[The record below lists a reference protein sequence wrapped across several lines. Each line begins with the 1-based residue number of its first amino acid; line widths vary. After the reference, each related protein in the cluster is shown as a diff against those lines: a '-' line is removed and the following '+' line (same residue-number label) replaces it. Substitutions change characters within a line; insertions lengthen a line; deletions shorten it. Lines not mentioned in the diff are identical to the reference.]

1 MSSCSACGTLRQS
14 REWYPPCR
22 RAWWCFAVLW
32 CAVSILIWYPY
43 GSMLS
48 HAGQGLVQGFGNSS
62 PDVLLSL
69 FSLQAGHHRIWFV
82 GLLVCWF
89 VGLSVCWFVGLLV
102 CWFVGL
108 FVLFV
113 LFVCL
118 FVCFVCLFVLFVLFF
133 LFVCLFCLVGWLFV
147 CLFCLVGWLVVCLFV
162 YLVGWLVVWIC
173 LVCLFVCNCEPFV
186 TPYEHAEGKI
196 LWTHLN
202 ARVEW
207 IAWQVKISD
216 LQPQSELL
224 TCFF

>member
-1 MSSCSACGTLRQS
+1 MSSCSACGTLRPS

-82 GLLVCWF
+82 GLLV
-89 VGLSVCWFVGLLV
+89 
-102 CWFVGL
+102 L
-108 FVLFV
+108 FVCLFV
-113 LFVCL
+113 LFVCFVLFFL
-118 FVCFVCLFVLFVLFF
+118 FVCFVCLF
-133 LFVCLFCLVGWLFV
+133 GWLFV
-147 CLFCLVGWLVVCLFV
+147 CLFDLFVCLFID
-162 YLVGWLVVWIC
+162 LVGWLVVWIC